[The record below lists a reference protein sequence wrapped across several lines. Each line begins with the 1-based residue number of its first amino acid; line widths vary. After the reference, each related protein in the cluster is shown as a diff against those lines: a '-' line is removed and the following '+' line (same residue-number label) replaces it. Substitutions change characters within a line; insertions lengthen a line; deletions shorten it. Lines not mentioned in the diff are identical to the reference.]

1 MTNTERSDIIKNQ
14 EIYGLQNLIRPEG
27 DALMKQTFERLTL
40 EDIAKEI
47 NISRTTIYKVI
58 NQKGNVS
65 ETTRNTVMEALKKY
79 NYVPNNNAR
88 NLAMNRHYAVAYI
101 GFDSRDAAYFSP
113 TIQEGIRQAVLD
125 YGDHGLTVDSY
136 LSSVEQPEQQVED
149 VRQAYDSGIRHFII
163 ACTDAD
169 QMKLTLTWLRDSGC
183 TVILLSKYVGPEYCD
198 SFIGTDDY
206 RSGQLAA
213 EVLGHMIPSDGSLQ
227 ILIARASHSNMFSTR
242 KKLEGF
248 LNYMQERR
256 PAVRILPLLED
267 MEDDARIQEA
277 LSQALSSRKP
287 DGIYDLTY
295 RLDVI
300 SRTLQKMG
308 LQETALTGMDLF
320 PEIVPCIRDHTID
333 AIVFQNLK
341 AQAYLACRL
350 LFEQMCYGN
359 EIPRRNYHSK
369 LEIVMSGNL
378 DYFLEKSPEPTF

>member
-1 MTNTERSDIIKNQ
+1 
-14 EIYGLQNLIRPEG
+14 
-27 DALMKQTFERLTL
+27 MKQTFERLTL

-169 QMKLTLTWLRDSGC
+169 QMKPTLTWLRDSGC

-198 SFIGTDDY
+198 SFIGIDDY